1 MEWIEALKGHY
12 FARLDVNV
20 VDELQNGMQWNRTPE
35 VVEMDVCLSLPLS
48 LSLSPSLSIYVG
60 LELSV
65 ALLSKD

>member
-35 VVEMDVCLSLPLS
+35 VVEMDVCLSLSLS
-48 LSLSPSLSIYVG
+48 LSLSIYVS